1 MNTIYKSSMQETR
14 TDPDRLSCDIC
25 MKEIPVSEAGN
36 SEATDY
42 VIHYFSIECYRTW
55 SEHR

>member
-1 MNTIYKSSMQETR
+1 MNPIDKSSEHETR
-14 TDPDRLSCDIC
+14 TEPGMLSCEIC

-42 VIHYFSIECYRTW
+42 VVYFFGIECYGIW
-55 SEHR
+55 SKNR